1 METPAI
7 VTEDTQ
13 RAIEKA
19 LIGGDLS
26 DLSLEQRGALYQQV
40 CASLGLNPLTQPF
53 GYLQLQGKLR
63 LYALKGCTD
72 QLRAL
77 RKISIEIVSMKVEQ
91 DLFMVHVRARD
102 EAGRVDEDVGFALIT
117 NKKGDDLGNA
127 KLKAITKAKRRC
139 TLSIC
144 GLGMLDESEV
154 ESIPTAKTYTADAV
168 PEAPLALPPAEPE
181 HPSQEQIDYLFQ
193 LAESCR
199 EPKEAFGSQ
208 LRRIM
213 GLDGSV
219 RITKKYL
226 REAMTMDQL
235 SAAEQHYTAIL
246 KAQVEDDVPTH
257 EPPPATSAPAPQ
269 DDPEPT
275 QGPPGATMT
284 QELRETPAEV
294 PLVADSSSVS
304 APADDPDAAAKAKLR
319 AEVAGWALQ
328 VDEKEVEYILQHYA
342 PEKARALLWG
352 ARRRKPEPTLIEA
365 AAD

>member
-1 METPAI
+1 MESQPI
-7 VTEDTQ
+7 VTDATQ
-13 RAIEKA
+13 RAIERA
-19 LIGGDLS
+19 LVGGDLS
-26 DLSLEQRGALYQQV
+26 DLSVEQRGVLYQQV
-40 CASLGLNPLTQPF
+40 CTSLGLNPLTQPF
-53 GYLQLQGKLR
+53 GYLTLNGKLR

-72 QLRAL
+72 QLRTL
-77 RKISIEIVSMKVEQ
+77 RRISIEILSMKVEQ
-91 DLFMVHVRARD
+91 DLFMVHVRGKD

-219 RITKKYL
+219 RITTKYL

-257 EPPPATSAPAPQ
+257 EPPAPAPQ
-269 DDPEPT
+269 DNPEPT

>member
-117 NKKGDDLGNA
+117 NKKGEDLGNA

-154 ESIPTAKTYTADAV
+154 ESIAAAKTYTADGV
-168 PEAPLALPPAEPE
+168 PEAPLAVPPASPE

-193 LAESCR
+193 VAESCR
-199 EPKEAFGSQ
+199 EPKDAFGSQ

-219 RITKKYL
+219 RITKKFL
-226 REAMTMDQL
+226 REAMTMNQL
-235 SAAEQHYTAIL
+235 ASAEAHYTAIL
-246 KAQVEDDVPTH
+246 KASVEEDVPNH
-257 EPPPATSAPAPQ
+257 PPPGRPEQEMAQAPFASWSAPDAEPSA
-269 DDPEPT
+269 PEPMVAEDPAD
-275 QGPPGATMT
+275 QDRAIARALALSWGLP
-284 QELRETPAEV
+284 EAEV
-294 PLVADSSSVS
+294 DHVLSHHRD
-304 APADDPDAAAKAKLR
+304 
-319 AEVAGWALQ
+319 
-328 VDEKEVEYILQHYA
+328 
-342 PEKARALLWG
+342 PEKARNILWK
-352 ARRRKPEPTLIEA
+352 AKQQREHKPEPQPSLA